1 VKSVSPKCVVVRKH
15 NKFIKYRYGQK
26 TAFTGRAKNAR
37 HL

>member
-1 VKSVSPKCVVVRKH
+1 MGQKTMVEGVVIP
-15 NKFIKYRYGQK
+15 NKFIKYRYGQT

>member
-1 VKSVSPKCVVVRKH
+1 VLYMSRYFTAH